1 MVQILFILKKEP
13 DANIKTIMTE
23 TARES
28 ANIVVDLREDQDYDK
43 LVGHIETCDRVITW

>member
-28 ANIVVDLREDQDYDK
+28 EIIVVDLREDQDYDK
-43 LVGHIETCDRVITW
+43 LVEHIETCDRVITW